1 MKQIYQLMAAATVV
15 AAMTSCSGKDASQ
28 QQGQQ
33 VPEAATMVIS
43 LSSSEVDN
51 TYPVSIKGLNDVE
64 IRPQVT
70 GFITKV
76 KVDEGDKVKA
86 GQVLFVLD
94 QVQFEAA
101 VNSAQAA
108 VNSAQTAVNT
118 AKSTEQKDKALLEK
132 GIISDYAYELTA
144 NQLRTAEANL
154 ASARA
159 QLTNARKN
167 LDYTVVKAPISGVVG
182 QIPFREGALATPSTA
197 LTTVSDNSKVYADFS
212 LSEKYLLEMTD
223 NGARSIDAAI
233 KDLPK
238 VRLVLANGANYA
250 LDGEVVTI
258 EGSINSQTGAAK
270 ARALFDNPSRVLR
283 SGATGRLVIP
293 DVNEQA
299 ILIPQNATFGIQDRQ
314 FVLKVDD
321 KGLVSSTPI
330 TTQSGRT
337 DSRNYVV
344 TSGLQVGDRIV
355 VEGVNQTVRDGM
367 TIKPVDAQQAASQ
380 AQNAR
385 PEE

>member
-15 AAMTSCSGKDASQ
+15 AAMTSCSGKDDS

-43 LSSSEVDN
+43 LSTSEVDN

-64 IRPQVT
+64 IRPQVS

-94 QVQFEAA
+94 QVQYEAA
-101 VNSAQAA
+101 VNSARAA

-132 GIISDYAYELTA
+132 GIISNYAYELTA

-182 QIPFREGALATPSTA
+182 QISFREGALASPSTV

-212 LSEKYLLEMTD
+212 LSENYLLEMTD
-223 NGARSIDAAI
+223 NGARSIDAAL
-233 KDLPK
+233 KELPK
-238 VRLVLANGANYA
+238 VQLVLANGAEYA
-250 LDGEVVTI
+250 LEGEVVTI
-258 EGSINSQTGAAK
+258 EGSINAQTGAAK

-293 DVNEQA
+293 EVTEQA
-299 ILIPQNATFGIQDRQ
+299 ILIPQNATFGIQDRR

-321 KGLVSSTPI
+321 QGHVSATPV

-344 TSGLQVGDRIV
+344 TSGLKAGDRIV

-367 TIKPVDAQQAASQ
+367 TVKPVDAKQAADQ